1 MGHYINPLSRVVEIS
16 DLFIKKER
24 HLYGEIGEI
33 QETRRHCQYQT
44 AFSGDIDIWNIS
56 KRVKNHEKRCFI
68 IKLNVD

>member
-44 AFSGDIDIWNIS
+44 AFSGDIDI
-56 KRVKNHEKRCFI
+56 
-68 IKLNVD
+68 